1 LSQQTVR
8 VVPIYDGQMLTE
20 TRLSF
25 HGFCMLFNILCVF
38 CLLTE
43 DQPLII
49 TEIALGYQMVKW
61 GAGVHQW
68 QVTLGQLFEQ
78 LYVS

>member
-1 LSQQTVR
+1 
-8 VVPIYDGQMLTE
+8 
-20 TRLSF
+20 
-25 HGFCMLFNILCVF
+25 MLFNILCVSA
-38 CLLTE
+38 LLTE